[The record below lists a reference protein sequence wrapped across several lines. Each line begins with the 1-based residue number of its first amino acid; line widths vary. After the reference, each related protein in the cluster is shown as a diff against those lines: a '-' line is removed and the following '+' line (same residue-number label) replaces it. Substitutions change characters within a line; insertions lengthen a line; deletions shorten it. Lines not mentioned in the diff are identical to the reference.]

1 MKSLELDTQ
10 SLLNI
15 ATQVAKQAGEFLRLG
30 IEKAKQINFQSDRDV
45 KLQADEDSE
54 TLIRQVLSKK
64 TNFPIVGEEQGGDPT
79 LVDRNEPYWVI
90 DPLDGTYNYLRN
102 LPICCVSI
110 GLMRGKD
117 PILGVIYDFN
127 NDDIYAGIVDEGY
140 FFNNKQV
147 TPHWAEKFSEA
158 SLITGFP
165 SNSDLSTGALTEF
178 FANIQKFKK
187 VRMVGSAAMAMAYV
201 ANGRADVYY
210 EQSTNLWDV
219 AAGAAL
225 IKAAGGHYAITNV
238 SAKKPFSCDIWISGN
253 QEWIVK

>member
-117 PILGVIYDFN
+117 PILGVI
-127 NDDIYAGIVDEGY
+127 
-140 FFNNKQV
+140 
-147 TPHWAEKFSEA
+147 
-158 SLITGFP
+158 
-165 SNSDLSTGALTEF
+165 
-178 FANIQKFKK
+178 
-187 VRMVGSAAMAMAYV
+187 
-201 ANGRADVYY
+201 
-210 EQSTNLWDV
+210 
-219 AAGAAL
+219 
-225 IKAAGGHYAITNV
+225 
-238 SAKKPFSCDIWISGN
+238 
-253 QEWIVK
+253 